1 MQRTAGTRG
10 VYVICCLCYVM
21 PAVVSFVVAIACAIL
36 KYIASNLFINISLL
50 NVTNTKPGEEA
61 ATATV
66 AAVVEG
72 KL

>member
-1 MQRTAGTRG
+1 
-10 VYVICCLCYVM
+10 M

-36 KYIASNLFINISLL
+36 KYIASNLFINIFP
-50 NVTNTKPGEEA
+50 VKCHQYKAREEA
-61 ATATV
+61 AAATV